1 MITASGAE
9 YAYRYG
15 ENGRIT
21 EVENARQVTS
31 VKNLYDRRFRIIH
44 QEFPDGGT
52 MTFAYDDKNRRVT
65 LTERN
70 GSKIIHVHDDR
81 YRNIETIYEDGT
93 KEKYLYNDK
102 NQCISKTDRLGRTTR
117 MAYDNRGNLTQ
128 TVDAMKRRV
137 NYTYDADCHLLSVS
151 INGKERLKNH
161 YDAKEI

>member
-1 MITASGAE
+1 M
-9 YAYRYG
+9 
-15 ENGRIT
+15 T
-21 EVENARQVTS
+21 EDSESFIRNSRM
-31 VKNLYDRRFRIIH
+31 D
-44 QEFPDGGT
+44 GT

-117 MAYDNRGNLTQ
+117 MAYDNRGNLTPDSRCHEAQSKLYLMMQ
-128 TVDAMKRRV
+128 T
-137 NYTYDADCHLLSVS
+137 HLLSVKYQWKRTS
-151 INGKERLKNH
+151 EKSL
-161 YDAKEI
+161 